1 MKMKTEQPHL
11 TLQNKVTISDNISRQ
26 SLMVE
31 RIEEEE
37 EEEEEEASFSEG
49 WNFPSIKRGS
59 FKWWENKADN
69 YIADIYMSAWSKI
82 QVRKIIIVS
91 HTECSWN
98 HAYIKKKKKK
108 KWFWL

>member
-49 WNFPSIKRGS
+49 
-59 FKWWENKADN
+59 
-69 YIADIYMSAWSKI
+69 
-82 QVRKIIIVS
+82 
-91 HTECSWN
+91 
-98 HAYIKKKKKK
+98 
-108 KWFWL
+108 